1 MGQQVRHL
9 LKKRESTGDN
19 HASARQRVEWPRADL
34 FGYIIKRVELREQP
48 SDGKLLSRSVQRAL
62 FFRREF
68 FVPFRVNSP
77 AANSKLFW
85 PYLFH
90 LSSPEENPPP
100 LRTPYLF

>member
-1 MGQQVRHL
+1 MAKSGPFWIYNPSGEWSYGNSRLMENYFHVRF
-9 LKKRESTGDN
+9 RE
-19 HASARQRVEWPRADL
+19 H
-34 FGYIIKRVELREQP
+34 
-48 SDGKLLSRSVQRAL
+48 
-62 FFRREF
+62 FFIRREF

-77 AANSKLFW
+77 AANKKLFW